1 MKYIRCHKC
10 TGRMKPTF
18 RGYECG
24 YCGNTID
31 DPAAGQNYR
40 KRHFR
45 RYYMPAA
52 SGVSILLGAILPWYQ
67 KKENCRVLLW
77 EIDIVTDSM
86 GLLKGMH
93 ASLQGW
99 YYIWLVL
106 FMVSLIAA
114 SMVFVKSDFRKMP
127 AVMLIFLILLMISL
141 KAAPPDLYMKALP
154 GRFFMTA
161 GFMGCLISWFMSAYF
176 SGHRQL

>member
-1 MKYIRCHKC
+1 MQCRRCTAEMKA
-10 TGRMKPTF
+10 TP
-18 RGYECG
+18 RGYVCG
-24 YCGNTID
+24 YCGNTQYD
-31 DPAAGQNYR
+31 RRGEENDM
-40 KRHFR
+40 KKHFR

-52 SGVSILLGAILPWYQ
+52 SGVSILLGAIRPWYQ

-77 EIDIVTDSM
+77 EIDTVTDSM

-114 SMVFVKSDFRKMP
+114 SMAFVKSDYRKMP